1 MPQKLDVIGEG
12 TDLAL
17 AHALLRLALLQLS
30 LQSGQP
36 GHANLAPD
44 PPLGQGGQWGGR
56 LQLPLH
62 VLCQLTPH
70 ASRRTH
76 RLLQAQYQRP
86 VPVQVAAH
94 TWGQAGKQAVRDQQR
109 QA

>member
-1 MPQKLDVIGEG
+1 MPRKLDVIGEG

-17 AHALLRLALLQLS
+17 ALLRLLCLALLQLS

-36 GHANLAPD
+36 RHAYLAPD
-44 PPLGQGGQWGGR
+44 PPLGQCGEWGGR

-62 VLCQLTPH
+62 VLSQLTSH

-76 RLLQAQYQRP
+76 RLLQAQ
-86 VPVQVAAH
+86 
-94 TWGQAGKQAVRDQQR
+94 
-109 QA
+109 